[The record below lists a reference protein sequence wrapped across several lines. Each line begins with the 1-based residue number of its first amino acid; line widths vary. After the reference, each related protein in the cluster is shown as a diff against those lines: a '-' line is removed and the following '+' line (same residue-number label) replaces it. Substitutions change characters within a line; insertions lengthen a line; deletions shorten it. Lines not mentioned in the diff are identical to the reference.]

1 VSCAPQQGVAR
12 GRAYNASAA
21 NNKSRRTRESAN
33 EHPSSGGVKVFI
45 SYSRTQHRLAESLS
59 VRLLGENHTTFFDVT
74 SLPAGEGYDAKI
86 RDAINKADLFVFLIS
101 PDSIRKESYAQAE
114 MTIAQGR
121 WPNPSGRVLP
131 VMVEPTPLDQV
142 PPYLTAVTVLQ
153 PKGNLEAAVLDQV
166 AKIASR
172 RRSRNRWV
180 SLGLGA
186 LLIVAAAYFLVPR
199 PHAEVCYLNAE
210 LQRRDGGTM
219 PPSMMLDVTYA
230 AKTETF
236 LLSPDALA
244 KINVGPFKK
253 NDERWTVALRNP
265 DGSVAGTEVVQGCGA
280 SAQERTIGENFNLIL
295 SRPQ

>member
-1 VSCAPQQGVAR
+1 
-12 GRAYNASAA
+12 
-21 NNKSRRTRESAN
+21 
-33 EHPSSGGVKVFI
+33 VKVFI

>member
-1 VSCAPQQGVAR
+1 
-12 GRAYNASAA
+12 
-21 NNKSRRTRESAN
+21 
-33 EHPSSGGVKVFI
+33 VKIFI
-45 SYSRTQHRLAESLS
+45 SYSRKQHRIAESLS

-74 SLPAGEGYDAKI
+74 SLPPGEGYDARI
-86 RDAINKADLFVFLIS
+86 RDAINRADLFVFLIS
-101 PDSIRKESYAQAE
+101 PDSIRTESYAQTE
-114 MTIAQGR
+114 LSVAQSR

-131 VMVEPTPLDQV
+131 VVVEPTPLDQV

-153 PKGNLEAAVLDQV
+153 PKGNLEAAVLDEV

-172 RRSRNRWV
+172 QRSRQRRV
-180 SLGLGA
+180 GLVIGG
-186 LLIVAAAYFLVPR
+186 VAILVAAYFLVQP
-199 PHAEVCYLNAE
+199 PHPPVCYLNAE

-230 AKTETF
+230 EKTETF

-280 SAQERTIGENFNLIL
+280 SAQERPIGESFNLVL
-295 SRPQ
+295 SPPK